1 MKAARGTQRELVFP
15 GSVAQIPEILTELAP
30 RKLLLVHRGAS
41 FEASGA
47 GRALKP
53 VVEKYRPRVFNE
65 FKSVPQLEDLKEGL
79 RSLGADFDLVLAV
92 GGGAALDMA
101 KLLAVFAVQ
110 KREPE
115 TYVLEGAAL
124 DNPMVPLVAVPTTS
138 GSGSEATH
146 FAVCYANGAK
156 YSVAHPSMLP
166 CVAVIDGELTL
177 SMPRSVAA
185 STGLDA
191 FSQAVESFWSVNSTG
206 ESRAYARRA
215 LELILPNILGSVNE
229 NGRDNR
235 IAMAEAAHLAG
246 KAIDVTK
253 TTTPHALSYYYTL
266 RFGVAH
272 GHAVGLSL
280 GELLEF
286 NALVEEGRC
295 ADPRGAS
302 FVKEIVAELLELLGC
317 RTPKDGKRKVWEL
330 MDDLGLE
337 RDFRR
342 LGIGLD
348 EFKKGLD
355 EINWERARNNP
366 RSHDRA
372 DLERLFADRF

>member
-15 GSVAQIPEILTELAP
+15 GSVAKIPEILAGLAP

-47 GRALKP
+47 GEALRP

-65 FKSVPQLEDLKEGL
+65 FKSVPLLEDLKEGL

-101 KLLAVFAVQ
+101 KLLALFAVQ
-110 KREPE
+110 RREPE
-115 TYVLEGAAL
+115 KYVLDGAVL
-124 DNPMVPLVAVPTTS
+124 ENPMVPLVAVPTTS

-156 YSVAHPSMLP
+156 YSVDHPSMLP
-166 CVAVIDGELTL
+166 CVAVVDGELAL

-191 FSQAVESFWSVNSTG
+191 FSQAVESFWSIHST
-206 ESRAYARRA
+206 EVSRAYAREAAA
-215 LELILPNILGSVNE
+215 LVLANLVGSVNGSIRE
-229 NGRDNR
+229 NR
-235 IAMAEAAHLAG
+235 IAMAKAAHLAG
-246 KAIDVTK
+246 NAINVTR
-253 TTTPHALSYYYTL
+253 TTTPHALSYYFTL

-272 GHAVGLSL
+272 GHAVALTL

-286 NALVEEGRC
+286 NALVGEGRC
-295 ADPRGAS
+295 ADPRGAA
-302 FVKEIVAELLELLGC
+302 FVKERLAELLELMGC
-317 RTPKDGKRKVWEL
+317 RDAREGKKKIWEL
-330 MDDLGLE
+330 MDSTGLE

-342 LGIGLD
+342 LGIGPD
-348 EFKKGLD
+348 DFRKGLD
-355 EINWERARNNP
+355 EINWERAKNNP
-366 RSHDRA
+366 RSHSLE